1 MNMPLLNLEVRVE
14 YDVVLARQRARQ
26 IAGLLGLAQ
35 LDQTRVA
42 TATSEIARNSVKYA
56 GGGRV
61 EFSVEANKAP
71 AFVIRFLERGP
82 GIKDLQKILEGDY
95 VSTTGLGLGITGA
108 RRLMD
113 RFAIDSAAGVGATV
127 VMAKN
132 LPGRVSALSPHEL
145 ATISAELAKNAP
157 RSLLEELQLQNQ
169 ELLSTL
175 HELRESQAEL
185 ALMHS
190 RELDETNRG
199 VVALYPSSTRGPNPS
214 NVLPT

>member
-26 IAGLLGLAQ
+26 IAGLLGFAQ

-61 EFSVEANKAP
+61 EFSVEANAAP
-71 AFVIRFLERGP
+71 AFVIRFLRAR
-82 GIKDLQKILEGDY
+82 
-95 VSTTGLGLGITGA
+95 TGHQ
-108 RRLMD
+108 RP
-113 RFAIDSAAGVGATV
+113 
-127 VMAKN
+127 AKN
-132 LPGRVSALSPHEL
+132 PRGRLCFDDRAGAGNHRRQKADGSIRDRVGGRSRHGLYGEKPAGSRKPLAPHEL
-145 ATISAELAKNAP
+145 ARISAELAKSAP
-157 RSLLEELQLQNQ
+157 RGLLEELQQQNQ
-169 ELLSTL
+169 ELFSAL

-199 VVALYPSSTRGPNPS
+199 VLALYAELDEGAKSLQR
-214 NVLPT
+214 LPT